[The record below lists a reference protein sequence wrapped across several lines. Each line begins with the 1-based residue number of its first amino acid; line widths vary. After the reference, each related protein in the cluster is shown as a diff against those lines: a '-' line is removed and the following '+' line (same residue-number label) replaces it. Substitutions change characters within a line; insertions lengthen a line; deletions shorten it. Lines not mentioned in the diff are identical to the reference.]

1 MEKQTSKSKIY
12 NMFNG
17 RELTQDC
24 DGNWYLTELYPSPS
38 IPIDSVLC
46 DEIVHIY
53 NYLEEDS
60 GNSFTG
66 EIHYTL
72 QDTMNYTQT
81 KDLCVSTFH
90 RLLQRERLTAF
101 LFKVRN
107 WSLNPDILYI
117 ILTSSPFC
125 LFFMSLTS
133 HKLKTCVFYVPSYK
147 SRKHTI

>member
-1 MEKQTSKSKIY
+1 
-12 NMFNG
+12 
-17 RELTQDC
+17 
-24 DGNWYLTELYPSPS
+24 
-38 IPIDSVLC
+38 
-46 DEIVHIY
+46 
-53 NYLEEDS
+53 
-60 GNSFTG
+60 
-66 EIHYTL
+66 
-72 QDTMNYTQT
+72 MNYTQT

-147 SRKHTI
+147 LVDRLIAPMIIFTSKSVLTNLW

>member
-1 MEKQTSKSKIY
+1 MNDGLYIDTYGTKHWYLNDKLHRTDGPAVEFK
-12 NMFNG
+12 
-17 RELTQDC
+17 
-24 DGNWYLTELYPSPS
+24 DGNKQWCINGELHRTDGPAIEYSDGTKIWY
-38 IPIDSVLC
+38 
-46 DEIVHIY
+46 
-53 NYLEEDS
+53 
-60 GNSFTG
+60 
-66 EIHYTL
+66 
-72 QDTMNYTQT
+72 MNYTQT

-147 SRKHTI
+147 VQT